1 MILPTESVERM
12 GGEVCVGRQAG
23 RVAVVTGAAR
33 GLGRAFAAALA
44 AEGASIVLA
53 DINESVLTATSEALS
68 RDGALVEP
76 LVVDVTS
83 PEDIHRM
90 IATTLDGFGRL
101 DVLVNNAGQFP
112 LQNIEAISL
121 DEWRAVFAVN
131 LEAVFLGIREA
142 IAPMKRAGYGRII
155 NITSGTVFHG
165 TPGLSHYVASKA
177 GVIGLTRSA
186 ASELGAHGIT
196 VNAIAPSLT
205 LTEGIQEDP
214 RMLEFADKRIATRAV
229 ARHAVPE
236 DLVPALLFLASPAA
250 SFVTGQTISVSGG
263 EIKL

>member
-1 MILPTESVERM
+1 M
-12 GGEVCVGRQAG
+12 
-23 RVAVVTGAAR
+23 
-33 GLGRAFAAALA
+33 
-44 AEGASIVLA
+44 LA
-53 DINESVLTATSEALS
+53 DINEDVLTATSEALS
-68 RDGALVEP
+68 RGGAHVEP
-76 LVVDVTS
+76 LVADVTS
-83 PEDIHRM
+83 PEDIQRM
-90 IATTLDGFGRL
+90 IATTLDKFGRL
-101 DVLVNNAGQFP
+101 DILVNNAGQFP

-131 LEAVFLGIREA
+131 LDAVFLGIREA
-142 IAPMKRAGYGRII
+142 IAPMKSAGYGRII

-177 GVIGLTRSA
+177 GVIGLTRAA

-205 LTEGIQEDP
+205 LTEGIEADP

-250 SFVTGQTISVSGG
+250 SFMTGQTISVSGG